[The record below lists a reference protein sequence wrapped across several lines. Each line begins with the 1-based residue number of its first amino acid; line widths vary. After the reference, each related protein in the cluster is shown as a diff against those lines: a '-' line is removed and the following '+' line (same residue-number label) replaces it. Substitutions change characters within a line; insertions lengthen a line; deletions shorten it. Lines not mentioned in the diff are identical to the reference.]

1 MDGFGQQV
9 SCASLALFSLSP
21 SAGRPQTLLQNGNR
35 LKVGRVS
42 HCVHGGST
50 FAHAL
55 LSWAWRKGPNC
66 GSLAVVSE
74 PTLASKHLAAGCTEY
89 CRECSK
95 FACLHPRTGLKF
107 DLAESEALVQFS
119 KLLLN
124 SRFCY
129 PRQQSSGASMG
140 LRIPALLVSDPTTC
154 GSSSHGP
161 CWPGTLP
168 GHET

>member
-55 LSWAWRKGPNC
+55 LSWAW
-66 GSLAVVSE
+66 
-74 PTLASKHLAAGCTEY
+74 ASKHLAAGCTEY